1 MDVLHIFRTE
11 PDENVKT
18 LVQAFE
24 DLETK
29 EAALYKT
36 NADYETLVDDIFKAD
51 KVISWW

>member
-1 MDVLHIFRTE
+1 MDVLQIFRTE

-18 LVQAFE
+18 LSQAFD

-29 EAALYKT
+29 EVTLYKGDP
-36 NADYETLVDDIFKAD
+36 DYETLVEDIFKAD

>member
-24 DLETK
+24 DVETK
-29 EAALYKT
+29 EVALYKSDP
-36 NADYETLVDDIFKAD
+36 DYETLVEDIFKAD